1 MSEKEQ
7 KTESLDKPTG
17 FPSISTLNRRAAEKK
32 DTGEKRRYFQNLIV
46 KLDGEIGEQRQTF
59 NELMQA
65 GELVDPEGPQL
76 HIERMEML
84 RAHAARL
91 LEQLGYED
99 GRQPAPVAEA
109 TGPSGAA
116 LVVTGEPAKPEA
128 GDPLLTVEEV
138 AKLLG
143 KSTSWVYKQSMLKD
157 IPRYKIGGHL
167 RFKKSEIEA
176 WIDEKAGKLL

>member
-1 MSEKEQ
+1 M
-7 KTESLDKPTG
+7 TEEGKKAESWDKPTG
-17 FPSISTLNRRAAEKK
+17 YPSVATLNRRAAEKK
-32 DTGEKRRYFQNLIV
+32 DVAEKRRYFQNLIV
-46 KLDGEIGEQRQTF
+46 RLDGEIGEQRQTF

-65 GELVDPEGPQL
+65 GELVDPEEPQL

-91 LEQLGYED
+91 VDQLGHDE
-99 GRQPAPVAEA
+99 GGHHVPGVAEA
-109 TGPSGAA
+109 AASGTT
-116 LVVTGEPAKPEA
+116 LVVAEESAKPEV

>member
-1 MSEKEQ
+1 MTEKEH
-7 KTESLDKPTG
+7 KSESLDEPTD
-17 FPSISTLNRRAAEKK
+17 FPSVATLNRRAAEKK
-32 DTGEKRRYFQNLIV
+32 DVAKKRRYFQSLIV
-46 KLDGEIGEQRQTF
+46 RLDGEIGEQKQTF

-65 GELVDPEGPQL
+65 GELVDPEVPQL
-76 HIERMEML
+76 HIERMETL

-91 LEQLGYED
+91 LDQLGHGES
-99 GRQPAPVAEA
+99 RQPTPGAEA
-109 TGPSGAA
+109 TRTSGAP
-116 LVVTGEPAKPEA
+116 LVIAGEPAKPEV